1 MTAQIIIMAVCLLMS
16 AYFSATETAFST
28 MSKTKLKTMIDKG
41 NKRATLA
48 LKLSEN
54 YDRLISTILIGNNI
68 VNILLSSIATVFV
81 ITLLLN
87 ARGEAFSD
95 NYSTLISTAA
105 TTVVVL
111 IFGEIT
117 PKSVAKNHP
126 EGFAL
131 FASPFMQFFM
141 WIMFPVVIL
150 FAGWT
155 KLVNR
160 IFRGDEDNKM
170 SQEELLMLVEEVQE
184 EGTIDDEEG
193 DLLRNAINFPEL
205 KAEDILTHRVD
216 LEGFEI
222 GTPMEE
228 VGKLFE
234 ESHFSRLLVY
244 QDSIDNIVGVL
255 HQKDVFT
262 SKGLTDK
269 PLDELIS
276 EPLFIHKTARID
288 ELLRELQQI
297 KSHMAVVLDEYGG
310 TLGIVTMEDILE
322 ELVGD
327 IWDEHDEVVED
338 YKEVAEDTFRVDCGG
353 TLAEFCDFFDLEIE
367 SDNITIN
374 GWIMEELDKIP
385 ACGDRFSYENL
396 DITVIETDFRR
407 VSTIEVVR
415 REPDEDDEEDTKKS
429 KRDRDR
435 DEDEDT
441 KKSKRDRDRDE
452 DEDKE
457 KDSKKSK
464 RDREDSDEDDE
475 EDTASS
481 KKKSRDR
488 AGV

>member
-1 MTAQIIIMAVCLLMS
+1 MTAQIIIMAICLLMS

-41 NKRATLA
+41 NKRASLA
-48 LKLSEN
+48 LKLSED

-81 ITLLLN
+81 ISLCLQWKDK
-87 ARGEAFSD
+87 AFSD

-105 TTVVVL
+105 ATIVVL

-117 PKSVAKNHP
+117 PKSVAK
-126 EGFAL
+126 
-131 FASPFMQFFM
+131 
-141 WIMFPVVIL
+141 
-150 FAGWT
+150 
-155 KLVNR
+155 
-160 IFRGDEDNKM
+160 IFRVKADTKM

-216 LEGFEI
+216 LEGFAI
-222 GTPMEE
+222 DTPMEE
-228 VGKLFE
+228 IGKLFE
-234 ESHFSRLLVY
+234 ESRFSRLLVY

-269 PLDELIS
+269 PLEELIS
-276 EPLFIHKTARID
+276 EPLFIHKTERVD
-288 ELLRELQQI
+288 DLLRELQTN

-338 YKEVAEDTFRVDCGG
+338 YKEVAENTFRVDCGG
-353 TLAEFCDFFDLEIE
+353 NLTEFCDFFDLEIE

-396 DITVIETDFRR
+396 DITVTETDFRR

-415 REPDEDDEEDTKKS
+415 HEREDEDEEDTKKS
-429 KRDRDR
+429 RRDRED
-435 DEDEDT
+435 DEKDA
-441 KKSKRDRDRDE
+441 KKSKRDRDAE
-452 DEDKE
+452 D
-457 KDSKKSK
+457 
-464 RDREDSDEDDE
+464 DEDD
-475 EDTASS
+475 DDSAS
-481 KKKSRDR
+481 KKKSKERTS
-488 AGV
+488 V

>member
-1 MTAQIIIMAVCLLMS
+1 
-16 AYFSATETAFST
+16 
-28 MSKTKLKTMIDKG
+28 
-41 NKRATLA
+41 
-48 LKLSEN
+48 
-54 YDRLISTILIGNNI
+54 
-68 VNILLSSIATVFV
+68 
-81 ITLLLN
+81 
-87 ARGEAFSD
+87 
-95 NYSTLISTAA
+95 
-105 TTVVVL
+105 
-111 IFGEIT
+111 
-117 PKSVAKNHP
+117 
-126 EGFAL
+126 
-131 FASPFMQFFM
+131 
-141 WIMFPVVIL
+141 
-150 FAGWT
+150 
-155 KLVNR
+155 
-160 IFRGDEDNKM
+160 
-170 SQEELLMLVEEVQE
+170 
-184 EGTIDDEEG
+184 
-193 DLLRNAINFPEL
+193 
-205 KAEDILTHRVD
+205 
-216 LEGFEI
+216 
-222 GTPMEE
+222 
-228 VGKLFE
+228 
-234 ESHFSRLLVY
+234 
-244 QDSIDNIVGVL
+244 
-255 HQKDVFT
+255 
-262 SKGLTDK
+262 
-269 PLDELIS
+269 
-276 EPLFIHKTARID
+276 
-288 ELLRELQQI
+288 
-297 KSHMAVVLDEYGG
+297 
-310 TLGIVTMEDILE
+310 MEDILE

-452 DEDKE
+452 DEDTKKSKRDRDRDEDEDKDRE